1 MEYIVFIGLCV
12 LFVILFSLNILQD
25 FITELDLKPSLTQ
38 FLMVAIFTPLLLI
51 SMQSYSKYDQQQN
64 NLRSDMELTREKI
77 RELNLKVHDI
87 NNTISILQRWSKNPE
102 IINKNIFKLNHQVDE
117 LNSGIFD
124 YVKIYNKLMSNE
136 SQKAMSDHYFVNY
149 DNQRRILKSILDF
162 TDPQQK
168 NISSF
173 DILRI
178 ESFYER
184 FMKVFKIIDQ
194 KEVDNYYDF
203 QYKIIVQNKIQVIY
217 STISSSFAIFLVFI
231 YLLKAIY
238 IENIVLNKL
247 KKIKDE
253 PLLSADERVVLIK
266 IKKIIEKRIQNRNL
280 FIKYFFYVFSNIEL
294 LLLDKKLSSVI
305 DNHERITGK
314 QICNK
319 LLNLTDHKE

>member
-1 MEYIVFIGLCV
+1 
-12 LFVILFSLNILQD
+12 
-25 FITELDLKPSLTQ
+25 
-38 FLMVAIFTPLLLI
+38 
-51 SMQSYSKYDQQQN
+51 MQSYSKYDQQQN